1 MIGLPTEKV
10 LRTIQS
16 LSKVASPGPT
26 PVFTPVHVSRALL
39 CIGDEGPIG
48 RIELSRKL
56 GVGEGAVRTIIR
68 HLVRAK
74 VVATE
79 RGGCVL
85 TARGSALY
93 KTLRLKLSKPCVI
106 NGRQLALDKWSVA
119 VLVKGS
125 GGLVKRGIEQRDAAI
140 RAGATGACTL
150 ICRNGKLVMPMGED
164 EEWILAS
171 NELLFQEIQQALT
184 PGNNDVITIVS
195 ASARE
200 IAEYCAV
207 AAALT
212 LVS

>member
-1 MIGLPTEKV
+1 MPTGKV

-16 LSKVASPGPT
+16 LSQVPSPGPT

-74 VVATE
+74 VVATAK
-79 RGGCVL
+79 GGCVL
-85 TARGSALY
+85 TARGSTLY
-93 KTLRLKLSKPCVI
+93 KTLRLKLSKPYVI
-106 NGRQLALDKWSVA
+106 NDRQLALDKWSVA
-119 VLVKGS
+119 VLVKGA
-125 GGLVKRGIEQRDAAI
+125 GGLMKRGIEQRDAAV

-150 ICRNGKLVMPMGED
+150 ICRDGKLVMPRGEGG
-164 EEWILAS
+164 EWTLAS
-171 NELLFQEIQQALT
+171 KELLSQEIKLALN
-184 PGNNDVITIVS
+184 PENNDVIIIAS
-195 ASARE
+195 ASTRE
-200 IAEYCAV
+200 MTEYCAV